1 MTQTMKVD
9 IENQIIS
16 FSCASEKPFP
26 RYDRNGN
33 CYQQILVM
41 DNNSIKLQRLKGG
54 ASILKNHDSDD
65 ILGIVK
71 DAWIDN
77 KKLYVKAQF
86 RKNDEKAVT
95 TFKDIVDGTV
105 KNVSLGYTVDDVE
118 YKTINGELFGY
129 TKCTPFEVSVAV
141 GVPADES
148 VGFYR
153 SFDTENQETKTMNE
167 EIEIIETEDTAQTVQ
182 TEETETKEHAEGCDC
197 AECQLKQKEA
207 KIAELEAKIAQLEAV
222 EQTVEAAEDKIEDE
236 ITEQLVDDT
245 TITDDETNDNAEQ
258 IIAAAKVL
266 DAEDKV
272 EDALK
277 RNIDVQQFIQENKQ
291 TKQTKQTITM
301 KDNDMKF
308 DKVKAFRSL
317 LGAESAIEER
327 NMSAEAYTQ
336 AGLAVNHNAIV
347 LRNFDGTN
355 AAGIAQAAEYRADNF
370 VEALR
375 SKMAVDAKFISGVT
389 GNIQIPNQTGV
400 STVGWTNG
408 SVSATSPQV
417 DMLTLTPRR
426 LGAYVDVDR
435 NLLCNGSLDAIN
447 LVVDDLLAQIAR
459 KLDET
464 ILKGNADPKI
474 VGVGTATGVNT
485 VDFEVANATWKNM
498 LDFQGAVGSYDLDG
512 LKFIMSAADKATLK
526 SIPKAAGTVAGF
538 LCEDDYI
545 NGYPVAVCGGLT
557 SGQIYFGNFEK
568 FCIVGEWLR
577 GMQITVDQVSL
588 AYQGLIRVT
597 GMAMMDVAIANPQ
610 GFVKRGAVDASNSS
624 SSSKS
629 A

>member
-1 MTQTMKVD
+1 MTQIMKID
-9 IENQIIS
+9 LDNQIIS

-33 CYQQILVM
+33 CYQQILLM
-41 DNNSIKLQRLKGG
+41 DNNAIKLQRLKGG

-71 DAWIDN
+71 DAWIEN

-86 RKNDEKAVT
+86 RKNDEKSVT

-118 YKTINGELFGY
+118 YKNVNGELYGY

-153 SFDTENQETKTMNE
+153 SFCTDNQETKTMNE
-167 EIEIIETEDTAQTVQ
+167 EIEIIETEDTAQTEQ
-182 TEETETKEHAEGCDC
+182 IEQTETKEHVEGCDC
-197 AECQLKQKEA
+197 AECMLKQKEA
-207 KIAELEAKIAQLEAV
+207 KIAELEAKIAELEAV
-222 EQTVEAAEDKIEDE
+222 EQTVEVAEDKIEGE
-236 ITEQLVDDT
+236 LTEQLVDET
-245 TITDDETNDNAEQ
+245 TITDETNVNAEQ

-266 DAEDKV
+266 GAEDKV
-272 EDALK
+272 QDALQRK
-277 RNIDVQQFIQENKQ
+277 IDVQQFINQNKQ
-291 TKQTKQTITM
+291 TKTTITM
-301 KDNDMKF
+301 KDNNMRF
-308 DKVKAFRSL
+308 DTVKAIRSL

-327 NMSAEAYTQ
+327 NMSAEAYTR

-347 LRNFDGTN
+347 LRDFNGAN
-355 AAGIAQAAEYRADNF
+355 GAGIADAVEYRADNF
-370 VEALR
+370 VQALR

-400 STVGWTNG
+400 STVAWTNG
-408 SVSATSPQV
+408 AVAETSPKV

-435 NLLCNGSLDAIN
+435 NLLCNGSLDAVN

-485 VDFEVANATWKNM
+485 VDFEVATATWKNM
-498 LDFQGAVGSYDLDG
+498 LDFEGAVGSYDLDG

-545 NGYPVAVCGGLT
+545 NGYPVAVCGGLQ
-557 SGQIYFGNFEK
+557 SGQIYYGNFEK
-568 FCIVGEWLR
+568 YCIVGEWLK
-577 GMQITVDQVSL
+577 GMEITVDEKSL
-588 AYQGLIRVT
+588 AYQGLIRVV
-597 GMAMMDVAIANPQ
+597 GMAMLDVAIANPQ
-610 GFVKRGAVDASNSS
+610 GFVKRGVADASS
-624 SSSKS
+624 SSSAS

>member
-1 MTQTMKVD
+1 MKID
-9 IENQIIS
+9 LDNQIIS
-16 FSCASEKPFP
+16 FSCASEKPFT
-26 RYDRNGN
+26 RFDRNGN
-33 CYQQILVM
+33 CYQQILLM
-41 DNNSIKLQRLKGG
+41 DNNAIKLQRLKGG
-54 ASILKNHDSDD
+54 ASILKNHDSDQ

-71 DAWIDN
+71 DAWIEN

-86 RKNDEKAVT
+86 RKNDDKAVT

-118 YKTINGELFGY
+118 YKTINGELYGY

-153 SFDTENQETKTMNE
+153 SFCTDNQETKTMNE
-167 EIEIIETEDTAQTVQ
+167 EIEIIETEDTTQ
-182 TEETETKEHAEGCDC
+182 TEQTTQTHDIDCDC
-197 AECQLKQKEA
+197 AECMLKQKEA
-207 KIAELEAKIAQLEAV
+207 KIAELEAKIAELEAA
-222 EQTVEAAEDKIEDE
+222 EQTVEAAEDKIEGE
-236 ITEQLVDDT
+236 ITEQLVVDDT
-245 TITDDETNDNAEQ
+245 TTDDETNINAEQ

-266 DAEDKV
+266 GAEDKV
-272 EDALK
+272 QDALQRK
-277 RNIDVQQFIQENKQ
+277 IDVQQFINENKQ
-291 TKQTKQTITM
+291 TKTTITM
-301 KDNDMKF
+301 KDNNIMKF
-308 DKVKAFRSL
+308 DTVKAIRSL
-317 LGAESAIEER
+317 LGAESAIEQR
-327 NMSAEAYTQ
+327 NMSAEAYTR

-347 LRNFDGTN
+347 LRDFNSTN
-355 AAGIAQAAEYRADNF
+355 GAGIAEAAEYRADNF
-370 VEALR
+370 VQALR

-400 STVGWTNG
+400 STVAWTNG
-408 SVSATSPQV
+408 AVAATNPKV

-485 VDFEVANATWKNM
+485 VDFEVATATWKNM
-498 LDFQGAVGSYDLDG
+498 LDFEGAVGSYDLDG

-557 SGQIYFGNFEK
+557 SGEIYFGNFEK
-568 FCIVGEWLR
+568 YCIIGEWLR
-577 GMQITVDQVSL
+577 GMQITVDEKSL

-597 GMAMMDVAIANPQ
+597 GMAMMDVAVANPQ
-610 GFVKRGAVDASNSS
+610 GFVKRA
-624 SSSKS
+624 
-629 A
+629 